1 MSSGTRN
8 HTRFA
13 ESEHCAHNHHPTLG
27 EQLPKQPAS
36 AASVGSFLESELV
49 VTIKE
54 GIEHQPEGG
63 ENNLLGGRNNKTKKK
78 HRGRTVCSVGSVSYA
93 SQACD
98 VKQQGE

>member
-1 MSSGTRN
+1 M
-8 HTRFA
+8 
-13 ESEHCAHNHHPTLG
+13 
-27 EQLPKQPAS
+27 
-36 AASVGSFLESELV
+36 GSFLESELV

-78 HRGRTVCSVGSVSYA
+78 HRGRTVIRTSVGSVSYA